1 MQFIIIIKAQK
12 YRKRSS
18 LYIWC
23 KDQFRVIPFTLY
35 DYSFTVN
42 TKIHTKGD
50 RETQFAQVKQL
61 KHFLQYIAL
70 LTSILACLN
79 WTLGLQAR

>member
-1 MQFIIIIKAQK
+1 MQFIIPIKDQK
-12 YRKRSS
+12 YRKTSS

-23 KDQFRVIPFTLY
+23 KDHFRVIPSSLY
-35 DYSFTVN
+35 DCSFTVK

-50 RETQFAQVKQL
+50 RERLFAQVRQL
-61 KHFLQYIAL
+61 KHFLHDIAL

>member
-1 MQFIIIIKAQK
+1 MQFIIIIKEQK

-23 KDQFRVIPFTLY
+23 KYQFRVIPSTLY
-35 DYSFTVN
+35 DCSFTVN

-50 RETQFAQVKQL
+50 RETQFAQVRQL
-61 KHFLQYIAL
+61 KHFLHDIAL
-70 LTSILACLN
+70 LTSVLASLN